1 MKSNQKT
8 NNSREKLERETKAIF
23 KAFKAAQKKRRA
35 FNSLS
40 DSSSTYFVLIV
51 VKSLF
56 VIRALIIPKCVTQ
69 SVL

>member
-1 MKSNQKT
+1 MTSNQKT
-8 NNSREKLERETKAIF
+8 NNSREKLERETKEIF

-51 VKSLF
+51 VKSLL
-56 VIRALIIPKCVTQ
+56 VIRALIVPKCVTP